1 MASLHIK
8 VNNTW
13 KDIHSAEGTPA
24 IDVIRGELGLMATKE
39 GCREGD
45 CGSCAVLIGEYS
57 SGQLRYLAV
66 PSCLLALG
74 ELKGKHLITLE
85 GLIEGTHDGLTPV
98 MRAFLNENASQCGFC
113 TPGFI
118 IALTSW
124 LAEPKPLDLAGA
136 LQAIDGNLCRCTGY
150 AAIRRA
156 ARRLIEQ
163 FKDLP
168 IDPEARLNALVDAHV
183 LPLSVSEF
191 ADEISRLLPQN
202 SIEEKN
208 PQIAQK
214 GKITSNGIVILGG
227 GTDYYVKNPEPGDDF
242 SPFLIRMRPEFKE
255 IAYLDEKEQK
265 WLEIGAAVTVRDFFA
280 SELVRQEVP
289 GIEQF
294 ETMFASTLIRNL
306 ATIGGNIVNASPVA
320 DITAMLLALDADLVI
335 LSQVQEGFD
344 SSMKARTCRL
354 EKFFLGYKTID
365 LKTTE
370 VIRAIRIPCCDDPTA
385 RRFSFEKASKRKNL
399 DIAAVNTAISFRI
412 EEQKFKDVH
421 ISLGGV
427 APIPVISKAAM
438 ELLEGSFCP
447 ISDGKMMAELAK
459 KTASSAE
466 TSVKPISDVRGS
478 EEYRRRMVYRLM
490 LAHFVRLFEDSGIA
504 EELFP

>member
-1 MASLHIK
+1 MACLRIK

-13 KDIHSAEGTPA
+13 QDIRSDEGTPA
-24 IDVIRGELGLMATKE
+24 IDIIRGELGLMATKE

-45 CGSCAVLIGEYS
+45 CGACAVLIGEYAA
-57 SGQLRYLAV
+57 GQLRYLAV

-85 GLIEGTHDGLTPV
+85 GLIEGTSGGLTPV
-98 MRAFLNENASQCGFC
+98 MRAFLDENASQCGFC

-124 LAEPKPLDLAGA
+124 LAEPRLLDLAGA
-136 LQAIDGNLCRCTGY
+136 LRAIDGNLCRCTGY

-156 ARRLIEQ
+156 VRRLIEQ

-168 IDPEARLNALVDAHV
+168 LEPEARLNALVNAQV
-183 LPLSVSEF
+183 LPPSVREF
-191 ADEISRLLPQN
+191 ADEASTQVLLN
-202 SIEEKN
+202 SNNDKEN
-208 PQIAQK
+208 PELTPKQRM
-214 GKITSNGIVILGG
+214 TSPGFVILGG
-227 GTDYYVKNPEPGDDF
+227 GTDYYVKNPEPNDGF

-255 IAYLDEKEQK
+255 IDYLDENGQR
-265 WLEIGAAVTVRDFFA
+265 WLEIGAAVTVREFFA
-280 SELVRQEVP
+280 SELIRQEVP
-289 GIEQF
+289 GIEQL

-320 DITAMLLALDADLVI
+320 DITAMLLALNASIVI
-335 LSQVQEGFD
+335 ASQIQEGFD
-344 SSMKARTCRL
+344 LSLTRTCKL
-354 EKFFLGYKTID
+354 EEFFLGYKTID
-365 LKTTE
+365 LKPTE
-370 VIRAIRIPCCDDPTA
+370 VIKAIRIPSCNDPTA
-385 RRFSFEKASKRKNL
+385 RKFSFEKASKRKNL

-427 APIPVISKAAM
+427 APTPTVNKAAM
-438 ELLEGSFCP
+438 ELLEGSSCP
-447 ISDGKMMAELAK
+447 VSDGKIMAELAK
-459 KTASSAE
+459 RVASSAE
-466 TSVKPISDVRGS
+466 ASVRPISDVRGS

-490 LAHFVRLFEDSGIA
+490 LAHFVRIFEDSGVA